1 MNTGKPFN
9 PADLPLRDIHLP
21 EPVSW
26 WPPAPGWWMLFAVV
40 IIALGISWWLYRRWR
55 QRRILRELEAQ
66 LDAIKTEYQQHH
78 DGVKTV
84 TQLSVLLRRACISF
98 FPRKDVAGLTGERWL
113 AFLDHISNSLEYS
126 EGAGKLLLDAPYKPA
141 EAIDEKQITPL
152 FNLVGHTLQQA
163 YQQSSIHRGH
173 RT

>member
-26 WPPAPGWWMLFAVV
+26 WPPAPGWWILLAV
-40 IIALGISWWLYRRWR
+40 IIVALAVSAWLYRRWR

-66 LDAIKTEYQQHH
+66 LDAIKNDYQQHH
-78 DGVKTV
+78 DSAKTV
-84 TQLSVLLRRACISF
+84 SQLSVLLRRACISF

-113 AFLDHISNSLEYS
+113 AFLDNISNSRDFS
-126 EGAGKLLLDAPYKPA
+126 TGAGKLLLDAPYKPA
-141 EAIDEKQITPL
+141 DAIDDAQIAPL
-152 FNLVGHTLQQA
+152 FKLVEHTLQQA
-163 YQQSSIHRGH
+163 FRSRKQI
-173 RT
+173 